1 MHEYTSERRQQAE
14 RIQGLGTTLGRS
26 VAIVRETRNGVRPM
40 SGAKNEAPAMAF
52 GGPRSSCVRPGAHS
66 AQHQDSRNDWTPCRM
81 AGPFVSAGAHTPHPD
96 ETLGPTPSRGSSHS
110 ARRLRPLAFLCSP
123 AEWSAWPRGSAAA
136 PRQASAPP
144 HRPAG
149 ADVPGRATALY
160 RTTDQARLRSWLPG
174 RAHLST
180 PLRATGRNRMPIVAM
195 ASLFLCLL
203 SAVVHATIFPN
214 PIGPPFRAPQS
225 ISNPIRCHTGSFS
238 VAEMKSSHHGRP

>member
-1 MHEYTSERRQQAE
+1 LFARPEM
-14 RIQGLGTTLGRS
+14 GS
-26 VAIVRETRNGVRPM
+26 VRCRVPKIRHRPWPSAARVRPA
-40 SGAKNEAPAMAF
+40 SVPACTPRSTRTPAMT
-52 GGPRSSCVRPGAHS
+52 GRCVAWP
-66 AQHQDSRNDWTPCRM
+66 
-81 AGPFVSAGAHTPHPD
+81 PFVSTGAHAPHSD
-96 ETLGPTPSRGSSHS
+96 ETPDPTPTRGSSHS
-110 ARRLRPLAFLCSP
+110 ARRLRSLAFLCSP

-203 SAVVHATIFPN
+203 SAVVHATTFPN
-214 PIGPPFRAPQS
+214 PIGPPFCVPQS

-238 VAEMKSSHHGRP
+238 VAEIKSSHHGRP